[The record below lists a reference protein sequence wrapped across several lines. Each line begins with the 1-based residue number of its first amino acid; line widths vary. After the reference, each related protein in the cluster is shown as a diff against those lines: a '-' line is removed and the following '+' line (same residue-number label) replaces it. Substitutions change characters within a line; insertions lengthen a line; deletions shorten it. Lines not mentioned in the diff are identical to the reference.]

1 MNAKEVP
8 AHPNLEQYKKQAKDL
23 VKARK
28 SGDPE
33 RCGVSAVHL
42 AWASCRTPSS
52 KFKAC
57 PGRRAVHHCT
67 RARFRELAQFA
78 NTSILNLRL
87 SDSLWESAKK
97 AVITGDVST
106 LERLLREN
114 VESFSQRQPPAYVP
128 SGPGPHYAGA
138 DARTI
143 IAREHDFESFDEF
156 ARHFEARNN
165 KTSLVS
171 QFESAVEAV
180 ISGDLATLERLLRL
194 NPALIRARSTRRHH
208 ATLLH
213 YVGANGVEGF
223 RQKTPK
229 NAVAVAEMLLKAG
242 AEVDA
247 VAEMYGGSTTLGL
260 VATSIHPWLAGVQ
273 GALMEILLDHGAAI
287 DQPGAAGNGQGV
299 VNGCLANGRL
309 EAAELL
315 AARGAPLDLEGAS
328 GVGRLDLVK
337 SFFNEDGS
345 LKSNATTAQM
355 KSGFNWACEYG
366 RTSVVDFLLRRA
378 SMQARDTTER
388 LACTGLRMADTGISS
403 NCFWSEKRQS
413 TSKTNVSVER
423 PWDGHSMVG
432 RRACAMAHLAT
443 TTKLWGFWSPQVQP
457 SRPSGLPMRR
467 SAATQRCSL
476 RSVAR
481 HAVRNPA
488 AEGSFYTACNNEGCR
503 VEDSA
508 WTHPG
513 ASDATFDENTV
524 PLG

>member
-33 RCGVSAVHL
+33 TLRRIRQVHSRL
-42 AWASCRTPSS
+42 GKLSDTEFEGS
-52 KFKAC
+52 KFVLAD
-57 PGRRAVHHCT
+57 
-67 RARFRELAQFA
+67 AQFIIA
-78 NTSILNLRL
+78 REHGFESWPRFAEHIASLNREN
-87 SDSLWESAKK
+87 SRDSLWGSAKK

-143 IAREHDFESFDEF
+143 IAREHDFEGFDEF
-156 ARHFEARNN
+156 ARHLEARNN

-180 ISGDLATLERLLRL
+180 ISGDLATLEQLLRL
-194 NPALIRARSTRRHH
+194 NPALIRARSARRHH

-229 NAVAVAEMLLKAG
+229 NAVAVAAMLLKAG

-273 GALMEILLDHGAAI
+273 GVLMEILLDHGAAI

-299 VNGCLANGRL
+299 VNGCLANGRP

-315 AARGAPLDLEGAS
+315 AARGAPLDLEGAC
-328 GVGRLDLVK
+328 GVGRLDLVE
-337 SFFNEDGS
+337 SFFTEDGR

-366 RTSVVDFLLRRA
+366 RTSVVDFLLRRGIDA
-378 SMQARDTTER
+378 GER
-388 LACTGLRMADTGISS
+388 HHGETGLHWAAYGGHRDIV
-403 NCFWSEKRQS
+403 KLLL
-413 TSKTNVSVER
+413 ER
-423 PWDGHSMVG
+423 KAPVD
-432 RRACAMAHLAT
+432 L
-443 TTKLWGFWSPQVQP
+443 K
-457 SRPSGLPMRR
+457 
-467 SAATQRCSL
+467 
-476 RSVAR
+476 
-481 HAVRNPA
+481 
-488 AEGSFYTACNNEGCR
+488 
-503 VEDSA
+503 
-508 WTHPG
+508 
-513 ASDATFDENTV
+513 DERFGGT
-524 PLG
+524 PLGWALYGLQEGVRYGAPGHYHEVVGLLVAAGATVEAEWLANEKVCADPKMLSALSGETRR

>member
-1 MNAKEVP
+1 MDAKVLP

-28 SGDPE
+28 SGKPE
-33 RCGVSAVHL
+33 ALRRISQCHPRLAKLSVAKIQTAAFALADAQCVIAREHGFESWPKFAKHL
-42 AWASCRTPSS
+42 ATLNRESS
-52 KFKAC
+52 PA
-57 PGRRAVHHCT
+57 
-67 RARFRELAQFA
+67 
-78 NTSILNLRL
+78 
-87 SDSLWESAKK
+87 SLWESARK

-114 VESFSQRQPPAYVP
+114 TEWFSQKQPPAYVP
-128 SGPGPHYAGA
+128 SGPGPQYAGS

-143 IAREHDFESFDEF
+143 IAREHDFETFDAF
-156 ARHFEARNN
+156 ARHLEAQNN
-165 KTSLVS
+165 QASLVS

-180 ISGDLATLERLLRL
+180 ISGDLVTLERLLRL
-194 NPALIRARSTRRHH
+194 NPALIRARSGRRHH

-229 NAVAVAEMLLKAG
+229 NAVQVAEMLLKAG

-287 DQPGAAGNGQGV
+287 DPSGGAGNGQV
-299 VNGCLANGRL
+299 TVNGCLANGRL

-315 AARGAPLDLEGAS
+315 AARGASLDLEGAA
-328 GVGRLDLVK
+328 GVGRLDLVE

-366 RTSVVDFLLRRA
+366 RTSVVDFLLRKRL
-378 SMQARDTTER
+378 DVGER
-388 LACTGLRMADTGISS
+388 HHGETGLHWAAFGGHLDIVRLLLQRKAPIDI
-403 NCFWSEKRQS
+403 KD
-413 TSKTNVSVER
+413 ER
-423 PWDGHSMVG
+423 FGG
-432 RRACAMAHLAT
+432 T
-443 TTKLWGFWSPQVQP
+443 
-457 SRPSGLPMRR
+457 
-467 SAATQRCSL
+467 
-476 RSVAR
+476 
-481 HAVRNPA
+481 
-488 AEGSFYTACNNEGCR
+488 
-503 VEDSA
+503 
-508 WTHPG
+508 
-513 ASDATFDENTV
+513 
-524 PLG
+524 PLGWALYGWQEGVHCGAHGRYHEVVELLVTAGATVEAEWLANEKVRADAAMLSALGGKIRH